1 MNLENIVQRTSFLVV
16 AAGDFNAKSS
26 KWHCQGK
33 SAFEGNIID
42 NIISQFGS
50 CQEIKEPT
58 HTY

>member
-1 MNLENIVQRTSFLVV
+1 M

-33 SAFEGNIID
+33 STFEGNIID

>member
-1 MNLENIVQRTSFLVV
+1 MNLENIVQRTPFLVV
-16 AAGDFNAKSS
+16 AAGDFNVKSS

-33 SAFEGNIID
+33 STFEGNIID